1 MKRTAVNCMYMFKY
15 LLRHCKAYVF
25 FSFAIAALAS
35 VNSILSIYFIRIALN
50 VATSK
55 NSLSELLF
63 FVALQASILILFSGL
78 NSIYQGKISPISQ
91 QRFQCQMHYELFEK
105 AASLELKKYDD
116 PEFYNKYILA
126 LNNSDSRALSIL
138 DTFTTLLNSLFT
150 ISGLIAIISTLD
162 KIIFLF
168 VIFSVAISI
177 SLNML
182 LSKISYSLNLK
193 LTPIHRGMSYIQR
206 IYYLRN
212 YAQEL
217 RLTNISAS
225 LKKMF
230 LSFNNS
236 GINQL
241 HTTGVKKIVIYFLQ
255 SFVQII
261 YASGIMLYLAYQLFR
276 GIIAAGDFAALLNSA
291 NQLSAALK
299 NLFQAGPKLY
309 EHSLYIEN
317 FREFISYEEASVRGN
332 QHFTNFSSLD
342 LKDITF
348 SYDFRRKIVFDN
360 FSLSVPRGS
369 KIALVGANGAGKSTL
384 VKIIA
389 GLYSPQKGQVLINN
403 LNVLNFDHVD
413 IINNIGIIFQDY
425 QIYALPLIE
434 NILLRPVSNKEQDEK
449 AVVQALQ
456 RVGLYDKISKLPNG
470 IYTNMTRELDPE
482 GALFSGGEL
491 QRIVLA
497 RVLVQHYELLILDE
511 PSSALDA
518 ISEAEIFKTIFEE
531 YADRT
536 VIIISHR
543 LANIRNV
550 DQIYYLQDGQ
560 IVEAGTHEE
569 LMQTNGMYARLY
581 QAKL

>member
-1 MKRTAVNCMYMFKY
+1 M
-15 LLRHCKAYVF
+15 
-25 FSFAIAALAS
+25 
-35 VNSILSIYFIRIALN
+35 
-50 VATSK
+50 
-55 NSLSELLF
+55 
-63 FVALQASILILFSGL
+63 
-78 NSIYQGKISPISQ
+78 
-91 QRFQCQMHYELFEK
+91 
-105 AASLELKKYDD
+105 
-116 PEFYNKYILA
+116 
-126 LNNSDSRALSIL
+126 
-138 DTFTTLLNSLFT
+138 
-150 ISGLIAIISTLD
+150 
-162 KIIFLF
+162 
-168 VIFSVAISI
+168 
-177 SLNML
+177 
-182 LSKISYSLNLK
+182 
-193 LTPIHRGMSYIQR
+193 
-206 IYYLRN
+206 
-212 YAQEL
+212 
-217 RLTNISAS
+217 
-225 LKKMF
+225 
-230 LSFNNS
+230 
-236 GINQL
+236 
-241 HTTGVKKIVIYFLQ
+241 
-255 SFVQII
+255 
-261 YASGIMLYLAYQLFR
+261 
-276 GIIAAGDFAALLNSA
+276 
-291 NQLSAALK
+291 
-299 NLFQAGPKLY
+299 
-309 EHSLYIEN
+309 
-317 FREFISYEEASVRGN
+317 
-332 QHFTNFSSLD
+332 
-342 LKDITF
+342 
-348 SYDFRRKIVFDN
+348 
-360 FSLSVPRGS
+360 
-369 KIALVGANGAGKSTL
+369 
-384 VKIIA
+384 
-389 GLYSPQKGQVLINN
+389 INN